1 MAQWIA
7 RLTSNQA
14 VGGSSPSGIASFVG
28 IKRLNPLL
36 VTYKRAIGLVVK
48 YLVANEVP
56 RVRFPDG
63 AYLAPVAQLVAPRS
77 YVPMVQ
83 GSSPCR
89 STFVRIGPGTIRH
102 LMTKPCII
110 RSYHGE
116 STRSLPNSEVKH
128 HWACSVLRWGTT
140 RESQVMYVFATS
152 QEHREV
158 AQLVAQRV
166 HAPKDGGSKPPLATF
181 CSKYY

>member
-1 MAQWIA
+1 MEYQQRSLGRWFESIPGDP
-7 RLTSNQA
+7 LFIYH
-14 VGGSSPSGIASFVG
+14 VFGWPSGLRRWFKAPVSSGAWVRI
-28 IKRLNPLL
+28 PLR
-36 VTYKRAIGLVVK
+36 TPFCSYNESAIGLVVK

-89 STFVRIGPGTIRH
+89 SILFAFIV
-102 LMTKPCII
+102 

-116 STRSLPNSEVKH
+116 TTGSHPNSEVKH
-128 HWACSVLRWGTT
+128 HWACLVLRWGTT
-140 RESQVMYVFATS
+140 RESQVLYVFLLISNRITFHS
-152 QEHREV
+152 
-158 AQLVAQRV
+158 
-166 HAPKDGGSKPPLATF
+166 PK
-181 CSKYY
+181 

>member
-1 MAQWIA
+1 M
-7 RLTSNQA
+7 
-14 VGGSSPSGIASFVG
+14 
-28 IKRLNPLL
+28 
-36 VTYKRAIGLVVK
+36 VK

-83 GSSPCR
+83 GSSPCTSIFAGGSWGGR
-89 STFVRIGPGTIRH
+89 GADPYIESLISDIE
-102 LMTKPCII
+102 

-116 STRSLPNSEVKH
+116 TTGSHPNSEVKH

-140 RESQVMYVFATS
+140 RESQVLVRFYLLPNSAT
-152 QEHREV
+152 
-158 AQLVAQRV
+158 
-166 HAPKDGGSKPPLATF
+166 
-181 CSKYY
+181 